1 MMHCLY
7 KILYL
12 TFFTLCTMGSLAQ
25 VDSSVH
31 NLDYGIVNLS
41 VANLRTKPSH
51 TAEMAT
57 QLLMGTQIDILQK
70 HGGNYRVRTPEGY
83 IAWIPA
89 SSIVPMHK
97 AEIKKWNKK
106 NKIIYTTEFGKS
118 FSRPHTSSQ
127 RVSDLVYGNILSLQ
141 DEDQSFYEV
150 AYPDNRIAYIPKE
163 EAMLLTAWMTTR
175 SATAEQILTSAK
187 SMLGLPYLWGGTS
200 VKGVDCSGFTKMSF
214 FMNGYIIPRDASQQV
229 LAGDRIEILDDKK
242 NFSSEKA
249 LRNLQPADLLFFAAD
264 KNNKS
269 NARVTHVA
277 IYIGKGE
284 FIHAA
289 GTVKIN
295 SLLKDA
301 VNYDAVQARTIVA
314 ARRYIDANDV
324 AIQKI
329 DENPY
334 YNKN

>member
-1 MMHCLY
+1 MHCLY

-12 TFFTLCTMGSLAQ
+12 TFFTLCAMGSIAQ

-31 NLDYGIVNLS
+31 PFEYGIVNLS

-57 QLLMGTQIDILQK
+57 QLLMGTQVDILQK
-70 HGGNYRVRTPEGY
+70 QGGNYRVRTPEGY
-83 IAWIPA
+83 IAWLPT

-106 NKIIYTTEFGKS
+106 NKIIYTTEFGNS
-118 FSRPHTSSQ
+118 FSRPHISSQ

-141 DEDQSFYEV
+141 GEDQSFYEV

-163 EAMLLTAWMTTR
+163 EAMLLTTWMTTR

-229 LAGDRIEILDDKK
+229 LAGDTIDILDDNKK
-242 NFSSEKA
+242 LSSEKV
-249 LRNLQPADLLFFAAD
+249 LKNLKPADLLFFAAGKND
-264 KNNKS
+264 KS
-269 NARVTHVA
+269 DARVTHVA
-277 IYIGKGE
+277 IYMGNGE

-301 VNYDAVQARTIVA
+301 ANFDDVQVRTIVA